1 MPDWERSLRNAFR
14 TAGRR
19 FEQAKQ
25 AYREGRRFDLP
36 TEEAGARI
44 VCRRYA
50 EKRTV
55 DVDAQ
60 GRPACFDADH
70 PACQGCAEDIR
81 EGTVETW

>member
-19 FEQAKQ
+19 FEEVKQ
-25 AYREGRRFDLP
+25 SYREGRGFGLP
-36 TEEAGARI
+36 REGTGSRI

-50 EKRTV
+50 EKRIV

-60 GRPACFDADH
+60 GRPACFDAEH